1 MTWRVSPGLERI
13 SSLRALLAAT
23 RRASAGRRHRGDV
36 ADFLMDAEPRC
47 LALGRALRDGT
58 WAPTPGCLR
67 QVRDPK
73 PRTITVIPF
82 ADRVVHQA
90 LMLEVEPELE
100 RGAVAHSYA
109 CRRGKGQHRALRRA
123 QACARRWAWVFK
135 ADIASFFAS
144 IDRERLAGLVHRSVR
159 DRGLACL
166 LVQIVRAPSPG
177 LPASHGLPVGSLV
190 SQHLANATLSA
201 LDHHVQDDLGFG
213 PYLRYMDDF
222 LVFGSRKELR
232 ELHRTLASWLGD
244 TLGLSLNDRV
254 TRTMPVSDGVPF
266 LGWRVFPHTIRPR
279 SVSWRRWRARAVA
292 IQDGLDSGAL
302 SEGDAAARAQSVF
315 APWLHFD
322 TLPRRLALVR
332 ALDRANAPE
341 GLRPSRVQTRES
353 RRLLEQHRAEPARC
367 EPQQE
372 QPRQPQH
379 QHRLPP
385 RQHPPSPDVLRP
397 RVQGLCAGGVP
408 AELLCPGSS
417 GTESHRSGRGGF
429 LRVPVAVGPTLRR
442 PR

>member
-1 MTWRVSPGLERI
+1 MTWRVSPGLARI

-23 RRASAGRRHRGDV
+23 RRASAGRRDRADV
-36 ADFLMDAEPRC
+36 AEFLMDAEPRC
-47 LALGRALRDGT
+47 LALSRALRDGS

-82 ADRVVHQA
+82 SDRVVHQA
-90 LMLEVEPELE
+90 LMLEAEPELE

-123 QACARRWAWVFK
+123 RALARRWPWVFK

-144 IDRERLAGLVHRSVR
+144 IDRERLAGLVHRRVR
-159 DRGLACL
+159 DRGLAWL

-190 SQHLANATLSA
+190 SQHLANATLGA
-201 LDHHVQDDLGFG
+201 LDHHVQDELGFG
-213 PYLRYMDDF
+213 AYLRYMDDF
-222 LVFGSRKELR
+222 LVFGGRDALR
-232 ELHRTLASWLGD
+232 ELHRALAGWLRCS
-244 TLGLSLNDRV
+244 LGLTLNDRV
-254 TRTMPVSDGVPF
+254 SRVVPVTDGVPF
-266 LGWRVFPHTIRPR
+266 LGWRVFPDAIRPR
-279 SVSWRRWRARAVA
+279 SVSWRRWRARAVQ
-292 IQDGLDSGAL
+292 IQRALDEDEL
-302 SEGDAAARAQSVF
+302 SQSDAATRCQSVF

-322 TLPRRLALVR
+322 TLSRRLALVR
-332 ALDRANAPE
+332 ALDGANAPE
-341 GLRPSRVQTRES
+341 GLRPSRVQARES

-372 QPRQPQH
+372 QPRQPQP
-379 QHRLPP
+379 QPWLPP
-385 RQHPPSPDVLRP
+385 RQHPPLSDALRP

-408 AELLCPGSS
+408 AELLCPGES
-417 GTESHRSGRGGF
+417 GTESPRPGRGGF
-429 LRVPVAVGPTLRR
+429 LRVPVAAGPISRR
-442 PR
+442 SR